1 MSFLDLSPSPEP
13 SEADEDILFVLRAG
27 DTKTSVLHN
36 APKNDVMNKVP
47 NIPTHPIPSMQGAFA
62 ESFLESSAGYVAPT
76 NEIHKSV
83 ATRRQILLSQSVTE
97 PTHAARWRLKP
108 GQQFHEFWKLMSQI
122 SFGIYLLLNG
132 IARDEE
138 QVMKILQ
145 VHVDEIDEFLE
156 TTLQDFNLAQDDI
169 EERLKHLKLPLKNVA
184 VFDSMMEDRVFRLQ
198 IVDGNEKIEHVIS
211 RTASAMNDALK
222 DVQQGANACKE
233 FTLYLAREQNNT
245 LWKNRSNMRKV
256 YEAMKGNVNGWYK
269 AFVSLQT
276 KGSILDVT
284 LVQLGSILAEMD
296 RRAGEV
302 SRRTRFSTTSPQ
314 NSSMNLTK
322 SLSRHESRI
331 SRQMRLSLTKGL
343 YPRIDFNLPD
353 IQLNLGNNQQAT
365 DGESDSNP
373 NQMNSKEE
381 SIPEPDILLKP
392 HTYTPV
398 PSPNPA
404 STSVFPENNK
414 AQTNSPATVVPNMSS
429 PPEVT
434 RRSSVRKRF
443 SISRRRNSYKK
454 EGQREP
460 VNHADWKSH
469 HPVHLPATTF
479 GTNEETTSNTQT
491 SPKRDSDL
499 AYYSD
504 FEKTP
509 HVYTPLATPDAPHDK
524 HFSTNQKFFD
534 STHLS
539 ASSSNVNT
547 VSFRN
552 DRLLPV
558 VKEGTDNRSFA
569 EPAPL
574 LTPVSIK
581 IPEQQF
587 FLPVNASPHSPLQ
600 RPWTAGPLQ
609 NPLHSQPN
617 SSNSN
622 LSTYTIHSRRN
633 GAAHSTGR
641 IHTHTPSTLR
651 NLPSAMGQ
659 STMSDAT
666 SKGPRKKRSMF
677 GWLKEQFSLSEEEKQ
692 AFEARKQLGEI
703 ERLAAERM
711 TKNSGPDR
719 RRWLDGKR
727 IDERGRMSETR
738 EAKRIQ

>member
-269 AFVSLQT
+269 AF
-276 KGSILDVT
+276 
-284 LVQLGSILAEMD
+284 
-296 RRAGEV
+296 
-302 SRRTRFSTTSPQ
+302 
-314 NSSMNLTK
+314 
-322 SLSRHESRI
+322 
-331 SRQMRLSLTKGL
+331 
-343 YPRIDFNLPD
+343 
-353 IQLNLGNNQQAT
+353 
-365 DGESDSNP
+365 
-373 NQMNSKEE
+373 
-381 SIPEPDILLKP
+381 
-392 HTYTPV
+392 
-398 PSPNPA
+398 
-404 STSVFPENNK
+404 
-414 AQTNSPATVVPNMSS
+414 
-429 PPEVT
+429 
-434 RRSSVRKRF
+434 
-443 SISRRRNSYKK
+443 
-454 EGQREP
+454 
-460 VNHADWKSH
+460 
-469 HPVHLPATTF
+469 
-479 GTNEETTSNTQT
+479 
-491 SPKRDSDL
+491 
-499 AYYSD
+499 
-504 FEKTP
+504 
-509 HVYTPLATPDAPHDK
+509 
-524 HFSTNQKFFD
+524 
-534 STHLS
+534 
-539 ASSSNVNT
+539 
-547 VSFRN
+547 
-552 DRLLPV
+552 
-558 VKEGTDNRSFA
+558 
-569 EPAPL
+569 PAPL